1 MPLYKNIINVNLTVR
16 QRNIKKMAKNN
27 ATIRIGSDTKEAES
41 AIKKVTGQLN
51 KLVKAT
57 DFKSFSNLGGAFS
70 IATTALKGISGAIKG
85 AVAAMED
92 LSQAANVQIK
102 AETLLETAAKNNP
115 YMDDYSVQ
123 KLKNYAG
130 QLQKISTYGD
140 EQLLPLMAQLSAS
153 GRDTAQ
159 TQQIMSAAINLAA
172 SGTMSLESAVKNLNK
187 SYSGT
192 VGELANSVPSL
203 KNLTSEQL
211 KNGEAVKIVAN
222 QYKGMAQS
230 VANTTGA
237 SQQLSNAIGDLKEN
251 AGRVINFFLNPFK
264 KMLTTIVSGV
274 NELWDKARIAMAGGE
289 EAVATTLESK
299 LDLYKTQL
307 AELEAQLK
315 ALPEKYKEA
324 GQAASGYSDE
334 IQQAQKN
341 LEEAQKRGDSVLANM
356 YKTQLAN
363 LQAEAKRASSSEEL
377 QKATVALVEAHKN
390 ENEEIKKQIENKKAL
405 IAQTEKQIKDKA
417 YQEKLDEET
426 QKIQKQQ
433 KAYEEKIKTMKT
445 EASLRG
451 EEVDALQIV
460 NEKIALYMAV
470 LKESGDY
477 AKTFLVKLQSE
488 IKNDLKK
495 INGLKFDTSQLEGLN
510 IGEQIEKYKAFR
522 EVLLNLQR
530 DLDPQSEA
538 FKRLAQSIKNVDL
551 AIKDLKSRSKDWDDL
566 STMQK
571 LEFASKQVQSLVTSF
586 NSASQLLSETIE
598 NEAKADTANLET
610 EYAKG
615 LISEEEYYDKKES
628 LEKEAAKK
636 KYKIQMAEWALNLL
650 ATQSANALAI
660 ANSLKKGGSLGM
672 IEAAIMAV
680 QTATQLAS
688 QIASK
693 PIPPSFATG
702 GVVGGFSG
710 ASIGEDNTYIHARR
724 GEMMLN
730 ARQQKNLYDIAN
742 SSSRPFSNNIYVKNE
757 AGESVKAQ
765 AAIGQSGVEITIK
778 KIVNDA
784 IASGEFNNSF
794 QTMKAN
800 IYGRRI
806 TN

>member
-1 MPLYKNIINVNLTVR
+1 
-16 QRNIKKMAKNN
+16 MAKNN